1 MLAIADA
8 DRYRSRVNLEDHLG
22 DIIGKARAMSG
33 VSTAAAAS
41 AAGISEAELSAMEAT
56 GQTGKRPDFAA
67 LANLIGLNPARL
79 EGIANGW
86 LPAEKDL
93 SVWRELRQIS
103 TTECGNTVHC
113 YLIWDGSPATPRC
126 STPAGMPRP
135 VFKLIDENQLQLKH
149 LFITHTHEDHVAGLQ
164 QIRERFPKIH
174 LHTDAKGAPPQQRNR
189 RNDFIMLGSLRIT
202 NRETPGHAEDGVT
215 YIIGT
220 WPDDAPHVAI
230 VGDAIF
236 AGSIGRG
243 NQSWDLARQKA
254 REQIFT
260 LPAETLICPGHGPL
274 TTVAEE
280 KAHNP
285 FF

>member
-1 MLAIADA
+1 
-8 DRYRSRVNLEDHLG
+8 
-22 DIIGKARAMSG
+22 MSG

-41 AAGISEAELSAMEAT
+41 AAGVSETELSALEAT

-79 EGIANGW
+79 EGVASGW

-93 SVWRELRQIS
+93 GVWRELRQIS
-103 TTECGNTVHC
+103 TTEGGNTVHC
-113 YLIWDGSPATPRC
+113 YLIWDEVTRDAALFDTGWDAAPA
-126 STPAGMPRP
+126 
-135 VFKLIDENQLQLKH
+135 FKLVEENQLQLKH
-149 LFITHTHEDHVAGLQ
+149 LFITHTHADHVAGLQ
-164 QIRERFPKIH
+164 AIRERFPKIH
-174 LHTDAKGAPPQQRNR
+174 LHTDAKGAPPQHRNR

-243 NQSWDLARQKA
+243 NQSWELARQKV
-254 REQIFT
+254 REQIFS
-260 LPAETLICPGHGPL
+260 LPPETLICPGHGPL